1 MKMPELATLGSLL
14 IGLQGCGTAPPLVQ
28 WHFESVEATRLVGPR
43 AAIGELQE
51 VHSAGY
57 TNFFGMAG
65 SHRFFHTTHDTL
77 ATTRPHLLEPVAR
90 AFADALTEVAQRAA
104 R

>member
-1 MKMPELATLGSLL
+1 MKLPELATLGSLL

-28 WHFESVEATRLVGPR
+28 RHFESLEATRLVGPR
-43 AAIGELQE
+43 AAIGELRE
-51 VHSAGY
+51 VHGAGY
-57 TNFFGMAG
+57 TNLFGMAG
-65 SHRFFHTTHDTL
+65 SHSFFHTTHDSL
-77 ATTRPHLLEPVAR
+77 ATTRPQLLEPVAQ

>member
-1 MKMPELATLGSLL
+1 
-14 IGLQGCGTAPPLVQ
+14 
-28 WHFESVEATRLVGPR
+28 
-43 AAIGELQE
+43 
-51 VHSAGY
+51 
-57 TNFFGMAG
+57 MAG